1 MAGAR
6 GGQHGRGALTPA
18 APVGATVRVRFFARY
33 AELLGRAEADVTL
46 PVPATVGEVVR
57 RVRETL
63 PGGAAL
69 PERPLAA
76 VNLTHAR
83 YDAPVRAGDEVAL
96 LPPMAGG

>member
-1 MAGAR
+1 MAS
-6 GGQHGRGALTPA
+6 
-18 APVGATVRVRFFARY
+18 ATVRVRFFARY
-33 AELLGRAEADVTL
+33 AELVGRDEADVE
-46 PVPATVGEVVR
+46 VSIPATVRDVVR
-57 RVRETL
+57 RVRDVL

-83 YDAPVRAGDEVAL
+83 FDAPVNAGDEVAL